1 MTVFRPLIYVVISG
15 VLYVDWIRGVRAS
28 VAESPRALA
37 ALLVG
42 GDGNDMV
49 GQASNL
55 NQNTEAAQ
63 KVQSAKFAA
72 HNIIDVYRY
81 RYR

>member
-1 MTVFRPLIYVVISG
+1 MTVLRPLIYVVISG
-15 VLYVDWIRGVRAS
+15 VLYVDRIRGVRAS

-55 NQNTEAAQ
+55 NQNKHRRNAEGARCE
-63 KVQSAKFAA
+63 VCSS
-72 HNIIDVYRY
+72 
-81 RYR
+81 